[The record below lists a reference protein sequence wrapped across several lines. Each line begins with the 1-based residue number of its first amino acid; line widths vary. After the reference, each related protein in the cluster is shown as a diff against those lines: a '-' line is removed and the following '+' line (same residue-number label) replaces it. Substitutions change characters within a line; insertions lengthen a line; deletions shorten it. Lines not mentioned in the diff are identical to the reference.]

1 MGLTCANLHVFTGGL
16 PAPLQ
21 EADIDH
27 FLEEA
32 YRPLG
37 FERAKSASAAE
48 RALAVI
54 PAPSWL
60 TVLDPA
66 SVVSEDWAEFAQQL
80 SQTSGCPALIASVYD
95 SDKFAF
101 LLFEKGKQVDGYATD
116 KELVPLKFKKWAAK
130 KRTAEWGRA
139 FARQLDEK
147 EVRKL
152 TRPTGPFADA
162 MLHRLCKLVSLAPE
176 HAALNSS
183 DLVHSPGQALRMC
196 HFRRSSGAATAP
208 RYAAQPVKH
217 ISLLLGET
225 HRMLLGFSPITVA
238 AHLRPDFAFSG
249 TAVDQGL

>member
-1 MGLTCANLHVFTGGL
+1 MGLTCANLHLFTGGL

-21 EADIDH
+21 EAGIDH

-37 FERAKSASAAE
+37 FERAESASAAE

-54 PAPSWL
+54 RAPSWL

-66 SVVSEDWAEFAQQL
+66 NPGVVSADWAEFAQQL

-147 EVRKL
+147 ASSHKSVGQLRDREFSKL
-152 TRPTGPFADA
+152 MIQQDF
-162 MLHRLCKLVSLAPE
+162 H
-176 HAALNSS
+176 HAE
-183 DLVHSPGQALRMC
+183 
-196 HFRRSSGAATAP
+196 TA
-208 RYAAQPVKH
+208 
-217 ISLLLGET
+217 
-225 HRMLLGFSPITVA
+225 
-238 AHLRPDFAFSG
+238 
-249 TAVDQGL
+249 